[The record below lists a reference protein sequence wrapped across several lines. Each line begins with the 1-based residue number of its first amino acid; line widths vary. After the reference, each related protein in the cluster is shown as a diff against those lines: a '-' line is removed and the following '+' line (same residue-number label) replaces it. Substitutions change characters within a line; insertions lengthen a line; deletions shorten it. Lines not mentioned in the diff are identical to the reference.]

1 MQAAFSAELEGLDEA
16 GDIVL
21 AGQGGRSGA
30 GERFEMTQIRKSE
43 TNKLLGYPD
52 DARLLIINADDLGM
66 CHAINEAIF
75 RTLKEGVA
83 RSTTLMAPCPW
94 ALHAMRFLRDDPDID
109 FGVHLT
115 AISDP
120 VDYVWGPL
128 TARDKVP
135 SLINEAG
142 YFYNFDRMP
151 EFLAQA
157 NLAELELEFRA
168 QIEAVLAAQ
177 LKPTHLDWHA
187 LRIEGKEDIFDLM
200 FELAKEYGLAL
211 RVRGRARIEKVQSQ
225 GLPTNDYDFLD
236 SYLLGTVDKA
246 ARYAQLLRELPA
258 GLSEWA
264 VHPGLD
270 SSELLAIEPEGNHSR
285 QVDFDFLISA
295 EAREIIRQEGIILIS
310 YEPLQALWQGR

>member
-1 MQAAFSAELEGLDEA
+1 MRQPD
-16 GDIVL
+16 
-21 AGQGGRSGA
+21 
-30 GERFEMTQIRKSE
+30 KSE
-43 TNKLLGYPD
+43 TNKLLGYPH
-52 DARLLIINADDLGM
+52 DARLLIINADDFGM

-75 RTLKEGVA
+75 HTLTDGVV
-83 RSTTLMAPCPW
+83 RSTTLMVPCPW
-94 ALHAMRFLRDDPDID
+94 ALHAMHFLREHPEIA

-115 AISDP
+115 VISDP
-120 VDYVWGPL
+120 VHYSWGPL
-128 TARDKVP
+128 TARDRVP

-142 YFYNFDRMP
+142 YFYNFERMS

-157 NLAELELEFRA
+157 KLDELEVEFRA
-168 QIEAVLAAQ
+168 QIEAVLAAN

-187 LRIEGKEDIFDLM
+187 LRMGGRTDIPDLM
-200 FELAKEYGLAL
+200 LALAKEYGLAL
-211 RVRGRARIEKVQSQ
+211 RVRGRPWIEKVQRQ

-236 SYLLGTVDKA
+236 SYLMGTVDKA

-270 SSELLAIEPEGNHSR
+270 SSELLAIEPDGNHSR
-285 QVDFDFLISA
+285 QLDFDFLMSA
-295 EAREIIRQEGIILIS
+295 EAAELIRQEGITLLS